1 MGTVN
6 QSEVKIFMFGKR
18 RKVAYFCYFKYT
30 DKGEDEGGLPP
41 RYKLNLQIFY
51 IFLNKTKNFLN

>member
-41 RYKLNLQIFY
+41 RMIYYKS
-51 IFLNKTKNFLN
+51 NKAMRV